1 MTLLE
6 YLRAELA
13 PLMRRRDK
21 VALRAV
27 RDAIGAIENAEIS
40 YLATPAVVGGQSEFV
55 AKAVRFGDAERVVRQ
70 LDDPEMMTIAR
81 DQVEFRLEEA
91 VRLRTAG
98 RVDQA
103 LTLKA
108 EALALSDRLDAYP
121 STGT

>member
-6 YLRAELA
+6 YLRADLA
-13 PLMRRRDK
+13 PLMKRRDK

-40 YLATPAVVGGQSEFV
+40 YLTVSAAVGEQSEFV
-55 AKAVRFGDAERVVRQ
+55 AKAVRFGDAERVVRH

-81 DQVEFRLEEA
+81 DQVGFRLEESA
-91 VRLRTAG
+91 RLRAAG

-108 EALALSDRLDAYP
+108 EALALADRLDAYP
-121 STGT
+121 ATGS